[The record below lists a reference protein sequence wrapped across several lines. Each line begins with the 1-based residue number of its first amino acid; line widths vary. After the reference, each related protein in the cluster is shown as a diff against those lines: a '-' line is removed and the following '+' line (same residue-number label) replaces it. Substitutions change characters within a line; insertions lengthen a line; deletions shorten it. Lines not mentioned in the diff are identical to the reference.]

1 METYRTDQAWW
12 QALVGRDPHANGA
25 FVYGV
30 ATTGVYCRPG
40 CASRRPHRKNVR
52 FFETWQQAE
61 SAGFRPCKRCSPRSP
76 AGQDPRVEAV
86 IRACQIIEGAES
98 PPRLADLAQAVGL
111 SPSYLHRLFK
121 KTVGVTPRQ
130 YAAERRVGRVRD
142 NLQTSPTVTHAMVE
156 AGFASSS
163 RFYANTAATLG
174 MTPSAYQKGGQDM
187 HIRFAVSSCSLG
199 WVLVAA
205 TAQGICTIDLGDTSE
220 ALVERLRARFP
231 QAALME
237 HDPELLAWVEQVL
250 AFLESPREGLG
261 LPLDIQGTAFQ
272 QRVWMALQET
282 APGLTASY
290 GDIAARIGR
299 PNAARAVAQAC
310 AANPIAVA
318 IPCHRVVKRDGS
330 LGGYRWGSERKR
342 ALLEREGH
350 DPGA

>member
-1 METYRTDQAWW
+1 MEAYRTDQARW
-12 QALVGRDPHANGA
+12 QALVGRDRQADGA

-52 FFETWQQAE
+52 FFETWQEAE

-76 AGQDPRVEAV
+76 AGKDTRVEAIV
-86 IRACQIIEGAES
+86 RVCQIIEEAAS

-121 KTVGVTPRQ
+121 KTVGVTPKQ
-130 YAAERRVGRVRD
+130 YGAERRLGRVRD
-142 NLQTSPTVTHAMVE
+142 HLQASPTVTDAMYE

-163 RFYANTAATLG
+163 RFYADTAATLG
-174 MTPSAYQKGGQDM
+174 MTPTAYQNGGRGAR
-187 HIRFAVSSCSLG
+187 IRFSVSSCSLG
-199 WVLVAA
+199 WALVAA
-205 TAQGICTIDLGDTSE
+205 TEQGICAIDLSGTSE
-220 ALVERLRARFP
+220 GLVERLRARFP
-231 QAALME
+231 QAAFVE
-237 HDPELLAWVEQVL
+237 HDPELLAWMEQVL
-250 AFLESPREGLG
+250 AFLESPGKGLG

-272 QRVWMALQET
+272 RRVWMALQET
-282 APGLTASY
+282 RPGSTASY
-290 GDIAARIGR
+290 ADVAARIGS
-299 PNAARAVAQAC
+299 PKAARAVAQAC

-318 IPCHRVVKRDGS
+318 IPCHRVVKSGGD

-342 ALLEREGH
+342 TLLGREGH